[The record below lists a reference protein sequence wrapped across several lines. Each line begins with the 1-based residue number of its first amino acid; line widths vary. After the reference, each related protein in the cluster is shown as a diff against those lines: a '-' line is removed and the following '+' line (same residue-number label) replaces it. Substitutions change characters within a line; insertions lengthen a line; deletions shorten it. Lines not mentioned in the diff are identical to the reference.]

1 MELLRSVI
9 VGTAGT
15 LYHDGLFTFDCLF
28 PSDYPNSPPGERHS
42 KQHNEEVF
50 VLSLKTMVYTV
61 RGPPK
66 HFEDFVVH
74 HFRRRAPDILVAC
87 NAYLEGAL
95 VGSEINKDGGVVN
108 QAESKCSSSKSK
120 FKSDVAG
127 LMKVLVR
134 NFVENGSPETELES
148 FRIAAQ
154 KYIYK

>member
-1 MELLRSVI
+1 MMVFLVLI
-9 VGTAGT
+9 VCFHQTIPT
-15 LYHDGLFTFDCLF
+15 HD
-28 PSDYPNSPPGERHS
+28 PGERHS
-42 KQHNEEVF
+42 KQHNEEIF

-66 HFEDFVVH
+66 ILRTLLFIIFA
-74 HFRRRAPDILVAC
+74 RRARDILVAC

-108 QAESKCSSSKSK
+108 QAERKCSSSKSK

-134 NFVENGSPETELES
+134 NFVESGSPETELES